1 MCRSWSELCQSSS
14 EVELKFERSCVEVGA
29 TWVEVRAKL
38 CQSSSEVGAK
48 LCRSWSEVVSKIE
61 RSYFAKFALKWKHNF
76 RAYRKF
82 GLYLALQQ
90 PCLVL
95 MICGDMFS
103 ACALPSTLPLIV
115 ICTVSP
121 AVGLDICLESSL

>member
-1 MCRSWSELCQSSS
+1 MS
-14 EVELKFERSCVEVGA
+14 KF
-29 TWVEVRAKL
+29 
-38 CQSSSEVGAK
+38 
-48 LCRSWSEVVSKIE
+48 E
-61 RSYFAKFALKWKHNF
+61 RSYFAKFASKWKHNF
-76 RAYRKF
+76 RASHKF
-82 GLYLALQQ
+82 GLYLELQQ